1 MKTKKM
7 KVSHRERRMRTGGRF
22 LWAAALLAGLVADP
36 FGAQSASQAQTP
48 PPNKKRAINGRYRA
62 M

>member
-1 MKTKKM
+1 M
-7 KVSHRERRMRTGGRF
+7 KVSYRERRMRTGGRF

-36 FGAQSASQAQTP
+36 FGAQSASLAQTP
-48 PPNKKRAINGRYRA
+48 PPNKKQAKNGPYRV

>member
-1 MKTKKM
+1 M
-7 KVSHRERRMRTGGRF
+7 KVSYRERRMRTGGRF

-36 FGAQSASQAQTP
+36 FGAQSASLAQTP
-48 PPNKKRAINGRYRA
+48 PPNKKRAKNGPYRV